1 MKHLFV
7 AASIAFLCFLKPA
20 TAAEIQEVVSPGG
33 VIAWLIEEHSIP
45 LISVEYEFTGGS
57 SSDPQGKEGLAYLAS
72 GLLNEGAGD
81 LNARAFQKRL
91 DELAI
96 RMSFDADADQMS
108 GSLQTLTDNAE
119 DAFQLL
125 GMALADPSFDQDAV
139 DRVKQQVLAIQR
151 RESQRPRSVAVKAWM
166 ASSFEDHP
174 YGRRSKGDE
183 ASIIAITADDL
194 HTFTQRHFALDN
206 VIIGV
211 VGDIDAQ
218 TLGEF
223 LDLAFADLSE
233 EADVDPIANV
243 VPARDYDVD
252 IIDQD
257 VPQSTVIF
265 GSNGL
270 RRNDPDWYTAIVMN
284 YVLGSG
290 GFASRLTEEVRR
302 KRGLAYGVSTQL
314 VPRDHAGLFI
324 GTVATQNAR
333 VGESVK
339 VIRDE
344 IQRMA
349 DFGISPQELVDA
361 KTYLT
366 GSYALRFGTSKSAA
380 AQLVGIQRYG
390 LGMNYIDR
398 RNDYIDAVS
407 IEQVNR
413 VAKRLL
419 QTDNLFWVIVGRPE
433 GLPEDMSITPDASQ
447 PQSNGSGS

>member
-1 MKHLFV
+1 MRRLLV
-7 AASIAFLCFLKPA
+7 ATCMAVLCFGKPTSA
-20 TAAEIQEVVSPGG
+20 VEIQEVVSPGG

-57 SSDPQGKEGLAYLAS
+57 SSDPQNQEGLAYLAS

-81 LNARAFQKRL
+81 LDARAFQKRL

-96 RMSFDADADQMS
+96 RMSFDAQTDQFS
-108 GSLQTLTDNAE
+108 GSLQTLTANAE
-119 DAFQLL
+119 DAFTLL
-125 GMALADPSFDQDAV
+125 GMALSDPIFDQDAV
-139 DRVKQQVLAIQR
+139 DRVKQQVLAVQR
-151 RESQRPRSVAVKAWM
+151 RESQQPRSVAIKSWM
-166 ASSFEDHP
+166 ATSFGDHP
-174 YGRRSKGDE
+174 YGRRSKGNE
-183 ASIIAITADDL
+183 ESITAITTSDL
-194 HTFTQRHFALDN
+194 RAYAQSHFALDN

-211 VGDIDAQ
+211 VGDIDAE
-218 TLGEF
+218 TLGEL
-223 LDLAFADLSE
+223 LDLAFADLPE
-233 EADVDPIANV
+233 EATVDAVSAVAPNSE
-243 VPARDYDVD
+243 YDID

-265 GSNGL
+265 GSRGL
-270 RRNDPDWYTAIVMN
+270 QRNDPDWYTAVLMN
-284 YVLGSG
+284 YVLGGG

-333 VGESVK
+333 VGESVQ

-349 DFGISPQELVDA
+349 ELGITLEELTNA

-366 GSYALRFGTSKSAA
+366 GSYPLRFGTSKSAA

-407 IEQVNR
+407 IQQVNR

-419 QTDNLFWVIVGRPE
+419 QTDSLYWVIVGKPE
-433 GLPEDMSITPDASQ
+433 GLPDDMSIAPDVSQ
-447 PQSNGSGS
+447 PKPSGSGS